1 MISSFPNKMSVIH
14 QLIENSS
21 DIYNYLF
28 SVSNYTKQQQKQNK
42 TKQTNKKKKKK
53 KKKTECKILLFVFY
67 VFFMCV
73 CIIITQDYRHADITK
88 RISKEL

>member
-42 TKQTNKKKKKK
+42 TKKKK

-88 RISKEL
+88 RVTKEL